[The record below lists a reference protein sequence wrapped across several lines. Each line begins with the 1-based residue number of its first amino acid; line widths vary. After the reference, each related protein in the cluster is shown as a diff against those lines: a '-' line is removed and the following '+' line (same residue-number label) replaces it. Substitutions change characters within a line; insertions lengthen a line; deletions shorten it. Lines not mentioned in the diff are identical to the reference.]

1 MKYQRIEA
9 GKIINTHGVNGEVK
23 IEVWLDSPSFMR
35 KFRRFFIR
43 DREMN
48 VTSSRIQKNFL
59 LVKLE
64 GIDNLNAAMSLKG
77 AIVLIER
84 EDAELS
90 PGEYFLCEL
99 IGARVLDETGR
110 ELGILKEIEE
120 LPKGFLYIVAG
131 ETEHLIPAVPEFIK
145 SVDAEQGVLTVSLI
159 EGM

>member
-9 GKIINTHGVNGEVK
+9 GQIINTHGVNGEVK

-48 VTSSRIQKNFL
+48 VISSRIQKNFL